1 MTKIMT
7 DEIKEA
13 SIGNFIV
20 AEDLLNSPI
29 KLRIV
34 GSELKKDDVTAQSGK
49 IMDKVV
55 FFFEDNKGNTKEIS
69 DLSFG
74 SLVKAMNAADPDVG
88 DVLQLETVHPEG
100 AKYPTWKIE
109 IVRKGTENIP
119 AKKVDTGEVV
129 KEKLPTET
137 NKKGGLSKEEEEEIL
152 NEIPF

>member
-74 SLVKAMNAADPDVG
+74 SLVKAMNAANPDVG
-88 DVLQLETVHPEG
+88 DVLQLETVRPEG

-109 IVRKGTENIP
+109 IVRKGDGKTPAKPIPEQKEDSAPKTKEAGELSKTEEQEILDNIP
-119 AKKVDTGEVV
+119 
-129 KEKLPTET
+129 
-137 NKKGGLSKEEEEEIL
+137 
-152 NEIPF
+152 F